1 MFETIIGLEVHAQLN
16 TNSKLWCSCA
26 TSFGEEPN
34 TNVCPTCLG
43 LPGAL
48 PVLNKEAV
56 HKAIQLGTAIEAV
69 INKKSIFNRKN
80 YFYPDLP
87 TGYQI
92 SQFEVPVVGLGKVEI
107 DFEDGSSKIIGVTRA
122 HLENDAGKSSH
133 AGDHSRVDL
142 NRAGTPLL
150 EIVSEPDMRSAQEA
164 ILYLKKIHSIVR
176 YIDISNANMEE
187 GSFRADVNISIRPKG
202 DDKLYTRCE
211 IKNMN
216 SFKHIEKAIAYEV
229 QRQTE
234 AWEDGVYDQE
244 VVQETRLFDVE
255 KNETRSMRGKEDAAD
270 YRYFPDPDLLPLIIT
285 DEMIEKYSDIPE
297 LPDAKKARFVN
308 DFGLKVYD
316 AGIIC
321 STKQNAQYFEDMMAC
336 GISGKNAS
344 SWLTVEL
351 QGRLRDGYSITRS
364 PISPRKLGMLIKR
377 IEDGTISGKAA
388 KQVLDKFFPKYFTVD
403 NMLSDVMAQEID
415 EIINSME
422 KVNVDDVIDEL
433 GLKQVS
439 DDGALLA
446 MIDEILANNEDKVA
460 EYKGGKEKM
469 FAFFVGQTMK
479 ASKGS
484 ANPQKVSELLKERLA

>member
-1 MFETIIGLEVHAQLN
+1 MFEVIIGLEVHAQLN

-26 TSFGEEPN
+26 TSFGEKPN

-56 HKAIQLGTAIEAV
+56 HKAIQLGTAIDAK

-92 SQFEVPVVGLGKVEI
+92 SQFEVPVVGFGEVVI
-107 DFEDGSSKIIGVTRA
+107 DFEDGSSKTIGVTRA
-122 HLENDAGKSSH
+122 HLENDAGKNTH
-133 AGDHSRVDL
+133 AGDHSKVDL

-150 EIVSEPDMRSAQEA
+150 EIVSEPDMRSAEEA
-164 ILYLKKIHSIVR
+164 ILYLKKLHSIVR
-176 YIDISNANMEE
+176 YIGISDANMQE
-187 GSFRADVNISIRPKG
+187 GSFRADVNVSIRPKG
-202 DDKLYTRCE
+202 EDKLYTRCE

-216 SFKHIEKAIAYEV
+216 SFKFIEKAIKYEF

-234 AWEDGVYDQE
+234 AWEDGVYERE
-244 VVQETRLFDVE
+244 VVQETRLFDV
-255 KNETRSMRGKEDAAD
+255 NTGETRSMRGKEDAAD

-297 LPDAKKARFVN
+297 LPDAKKERFVKE
-308 DFGLKVYD
+308 FGLKAYE
-316 AGIIC
+316 AGVIC
-321 STKQNAQYFEDMMAC
+321 STKEMAHFFEEMMSC

-351 QGRLRDGYSITRS
+351 QGRFGEGINVTNS
-364 PISPRKLGMLIKR
+364 PVSAQKLGTLVKA
-377 IEDGTISGKAA
+377 IESGDISGKAG
-388 KQVLDKFFPKYFTVD
+388 KQVLDYLMENDET
-403 NMLSDVMAQEID
+403 ID
-415 EIINSME
+415 AVIE
-422 KVNVDDVIDEL
+422 KL

-439 DDGALLA
+439 DDGAILA
-446 MIDEILANNEDKVA
+446 IIDEILANNEDKVA

-484 ANPQKVSELLKERLA
+484 ANPQVVNKLLKERLA